1 VIETDI
7 LGEKTMYE
15 HLSGKRLLLLGG
27 VQAYC
32 EVIEYC
38 KEMGIYTIVTDFN
51 PTSPAKKLADKAYDI
66 STTDIEGLEKIIEQ
80 EKVNGIFVCYM
91 DFMLPIARKLCDK
104 YGFPFYASVDQI
116 RLSQDKS
123 FFKETCQKYSVP
135 VPKDFTAQI
144 MREGVENADIAFP
157 VIVKPVDSARGQGV
171 RICKNAQELKHAVDY
186 ALEVSPSKRI
196 LVEEYVVGVEITAT
210 YTMKRGEVSLSCMK
224 DKLLS
229 QESEYVTSQSDV
241 FVMPSTHLD
250 LYLRTANDAV
260 VNMLKGMGA
269 RDGVVFF
276 QGIAQKDRVVLFELG
291 YRPSG
296 GCDYR
301 HLEKVNGIN
310 FMRMLVSHALSG
322 EMDGYELSMDDP
334 HFHGKKVVVL
344 TIWAH
349 AGVIG
354 KQTGLEEV
362 LEIANVTQAN
372 YMHDVGYEIFDDF
385 SLMQYVFRCIIIDDG
400 MDAIKESILKI
411 QSLVKVEDSGGK
423 DMLYKVKFD
432 ICRMDG

>member
-1 VIETDI
+1 M
-7 LGEKTMYE
+7 KYNYN
-15 HLSGKRLLLLGG
+15 GKRLLMLGAM
-27 VQAYC
+27 QPYC
-32 EVIEYC
+32 EVIDYC
-38 KEMGIYTIVTDFN
+38 RELGIYTIVTDYL
-51 PTSPAKKLADKAYDI
+51 PESPAKKYADKAYDV
-66 STTDIEGLEKIIEQ
+66 STTDMEGLERIIEQ
-80 EKVNGIFVCYM
+80 EKVDGIFVCYM

-104 YGFPFYASVDQI
+104 YGFPFYASVEQI

-123 FFKETCQKYSVP
+123 FFKDTCCRFHVP
-135 VPKDFTAQI
+135 VPSDYTEVVMTQ
-144 MREGVENADIAFP
+144 GVRNADISYP

-171 RICKNAQELKHAVDY
+171 RMCKNAQELESAVEY

-210 YTMKRGEVSLSCMK
+210 YTIKNGEVSLSCMK

-241 FVMPSTHLD
+241 FVMPSAHLD
-250 LYLRTANDAV
+250 LYLRTANNAIVD
-260 VNMLKGMGA
+260 MLKGMGA

-301 HLEKVNGIN
+301 HLERVNGIN
-310 FMRMLVSHALSG
+310 FMRMLVTHALSG

-334 HFHGKKVVVL
+334 YFHGKNVVVL

-362 LEIANVTQAN
+362 LKISNVTQAN

-385 SLMQYVFRCIIIDDG
+385 SLKQYVFRCIIIDDD

-411 QSLVKVEDSGGK
+411 QSLVKVEDIEGK
-423 DMLYKVKFD
+423 DMLYHVSFD
-432 ICRMDG
+432 VGRLNLD